1 MAKRG
6 PAIGGLHS
14 QGIVDDILIP
24 VAKKVFRATK
34 KNALNKEVKIIAKR
48 HKVLSDARRAG
59 AVKEVYGK
67 NVISRKVG
75 KAKSTS
81 AEKKLRKN
89 MQSGTET
96 SNFYRKNKGDIGLPT
111 TYAPI
116 VPTKSRLTTM
126 QNEKRKAAIAK
137 IAAQKATKADRL
149 APPRPPAR
157 TKAQTKELEKRLAEA
172 KAKRL
177 AATAVPRPPRPPKKK

>member
-14 QGIVDDILIP
+14 QGIVDDIIIP

-34 KNALNKEVKIIAKR
+34 KNALSKEVAVIAKR
-48 HKVLSDARRAG
+48 HKTLSEVRRAG
-59 AVKEVYGK
+59 AVQEVYGK
-67 NVISRKVG
+67 SVISRKIG
-75 KAKSTS
+75 KTRSTS

-89 MQSGTET
+89 MQSGSET

-116 VPTKSRLTTM
+116 IPTKSRLTAA

-137 IAAQKATKADRL
+137 IAADKAQKANRL
-149 APPRPPAR
+149 APPRVPPRDEAKMAAA
-157 TKAQTKELEKRLAEA
+157 KAANKAAQAQRLAK
-172 KAKRL
+172 KAK
-177 AATAVPRPPRPPKKK
+177 PPMPPKKK